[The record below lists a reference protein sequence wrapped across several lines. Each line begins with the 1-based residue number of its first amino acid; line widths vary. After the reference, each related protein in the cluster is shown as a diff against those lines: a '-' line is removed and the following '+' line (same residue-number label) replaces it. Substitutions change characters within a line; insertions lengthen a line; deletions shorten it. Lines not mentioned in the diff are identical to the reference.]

1 MTQHKTC
8 PDLFTILSDGA
19 RFLRIPVTE
28 PAFSKMIKYI
38 ELLRSWNQKVNLTSI
53 TDPKRIAVVHFLDS
67 LTIFKVWE
75 DTSGKKLLDIGSGAG
90 FPGLVL
96 KIADDSIKLTL
107 LDKSSKR
114 IVFMKHVAK
123 ELGLSD
129 IRFVNR
135 TTQDYFSSQTNC
147 LFDVVTFRALP
158 KGTLYSLLDANRFLL
173 SCESLI
179 RMYSEAPVSLESE
192 FLFLNECRRW
202 EGFLPY
208 FNLKRTVIRYS
219 LP

>member
-8 PDLFTILSDGA
+8 PDLFTILSEGA
-19 RFLRIPVTE
+19 RFLRIPVTK
-28 PAFSKMIKYI
+28 PAFSKMIAYI

-75 DTSGKKLLDIGSGAG
+75 DTSGRNLLDIGSGAG

-96 KIADDSIKLTL
+96 KIVDDSIKLTL
-107 LDKSSKR
+107 LDKSAKR
-114 IVFMKHVAK
+114 IVFMKHVAR

-129 IRFVNR
+129 ITFVNR
-135 TTQDYFSSQTNC
+135 TTQEFFSSHTNYF
-147 LFDVVTFRALP
+147 FDVLTFRALP
-158 KGTLYSLLDANRFLL
+158 KPSLDSFDARRFLL
-173 SCESLI
+173 PHGSLI
-179 RMYSEAPVSLESE
+179 RMYSESPVSDESQS
-192 FLFLNECRRW
+192 LFLNENRRW

-208 FNLKRTVIRYS
+208 LNLKRTVIRYS
-219 LP
+219 FP

>member
-1 MTQHKTC
+1 MTQLKTC
-8 PDLFTILSDGA
+8 PDLFTILSEGA
-19 RFLRIPVTE
+19 RFLRIPVRK
-28 PAFSKMIKYI
+28 PAFSKMISFI
-38 ELLRSWNQKVNLTSI
+38 DLLVSWNKKVNLTSI
-53 TDPKRIAVVHFLDS
+53 TDPKKIAVVHFLDS

-114 IVFMKHVAK
+114 IVFLKHVAK

-135 TTQDYFSSQTNC
+135 TTQDYFSSQTSC

-158 KGTLYSLLDANRFLL
+158 KGSLPSLDANRFLL
-173 SCESLI
+173 SRGSLI
-179 RMYSEAPVSLESE
+179 RMYSEAPASLESE
-192 FLFLNECRRW
+192 FLFLSEYRRW
-202 EGFLPY
+202 KGFLPY
-208 FNLKRTVIRYS
+208 LNLKRTVIRYS

>member
-8 PDLFTILSDGA
+8 PDLFTILSEGA
-19 RFLRIPVTE
+19 RFLRIPVTK

-38 ELLRSWNQKVNLTSI
+38 ELLGSWNQKFNLTSI

-75 DTSGKKLLDIGSGAG
+75 GTSGKNLLDIGSGAG

-96 KIADDSIKLTL
+96 KIVDDSIKLTL

-114 IVFMKHVAK
+114 IVFMKHVSR

-129 IRFVNR
+129 ISFVNR
-135 TTQDYFSSQTNC
+135 TTKDFFSTQTSHF
-147 LFDVVTFRALP
+147 FDVVTFRALP
-158 KGTLYSLLDANRFLL
+158 KPSLDPFDVRRLL
-173 SCESLI
+173 LPHGSLI
-179 RMYSEAPVSLESE
+179 RMYSESPDESQS
-192 FLFLNECRRW
+192 LFLNENRRW

-208 FNLKRTVIRYS
+208 LNFKRTVIRYS
-219 LP
+219 FP

>member
-1 MTQHKTC
+1 MTQQKTC
-8 PDLFTILSDGA
+8 PDLFTILSEGA

-38 ELLRSWNQKVNLTSI
+38 ELLGSWNQKVNLTAI
-53 TDPKRIAVVHFLDS
+53 TDPRRIAVVHFLDS

-75 DTSGKKLLDIGSGAG
+75 DSSGKNLLDIGSGAG

-96 KIADDSIKLTL
+96 KIVDDSIRLTL

-114 IVFMKHVAK
+114 IVFMKHVAR

-135 TTQDYFSSQTNC
+135 TTEDFFSSERSQS
-147 LFDVVTFRALP
+147 FDVVTFRAFP
-158 KGTLYSLLDANRFLL
+158 KPSLDSLDVKRFLL
-173 SCESLI
+173 PHGSLI
-179 RMYSEAPVSLESE
+179 RMYSESPDKSQTLLLHE
-192 FLFLNECRRW
+192 NCRW

-219 LP
+219 FP

>member
-1 MTQHKTC
+1 MTQLKTC
-8 PDLFTILSDGA
+8 PDLFTVLSDGA
-19 RFLRIPVTE
+19 RFLRIPVQK
-28 PAFSKMIKYI
+28 PAFSKMIAYI
-38 ELLRSWNQKVNLTSI
+38 DLLISWNKKVNLTSI
-53 TDPKRIAVVHFLDS
+53 TDPRRIAVVHFLDS
-67 LTIFKVWE
+67 LTLFKVWE
-75 DTSGKKLLDIGSGAG
+75 DTAGKKLLDIGSGAG

-114 IVFMKHVAK
+114 MVFMKNVAK

-129 IRFVNR
+129 ICFANR
-135 TTQDYFSSQTNC
+135 TTEDYFSSQTNH

-158 KGTLYSLLDANRFLL
+158 KGSLHSLDPNRFLL
-173 SCESLI
+173 SRGSLI
-179 RMYSEAPVSLESE
+179 RMYSEAPASLESE
-192 FLFLNECRRW
+192 FLLLNECRRW

-208 FNLKRTVIRYS
+208 LNLKRTVIRYS

>member
-1 MTQHKTC
+1 MTQLKTC
-8 PDLFTILSDGA
+8 PDLFTILSEGA
-19 RFLRIPVTE
+19 RFLRIPVRK
-28 PAFSKMIKYI
+28 PAFSKMISYI
-38 ELLRSWNQKVNLTSI
+38 DLLISWNKKVNLTSI

-67 LTIFKVWE
+67 LTIFKVWK
-75 DTSGKKLLDIGSGAG
+75 DTSGEKLLDIGSGAG

-147 LFDVVTFRALP
+147 LFDIVTFRALP
-158 KGTLYSLLDANRFLL
+158 KDGLHSLDANRFLL
-173 SCESLI
+173 SRGSLI
-179 RMYSEAPVSLESE
+179 RMYSEAPASLESE

-208 FNLKRTVIRYS
+208 LNLKRTVIRYS